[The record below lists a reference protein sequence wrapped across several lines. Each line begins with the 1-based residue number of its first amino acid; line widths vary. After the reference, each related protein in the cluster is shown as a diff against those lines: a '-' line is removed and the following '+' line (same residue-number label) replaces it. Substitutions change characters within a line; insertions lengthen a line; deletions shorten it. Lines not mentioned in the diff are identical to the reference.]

1 MKSIFKAVEEIH
13 ERLAEMFEI
22 EPTPD
27 DVKAPAHYMIG
38 GVETKEIIKIM
49 LTPEEYRGYCKG
61 NIIKYRERAQFK
73 GNAEKDYA
81 KAREYM
87 AWLDEVE

>member
-1 MKSIFKAVEEIH
+1 MQD
-13 ERLAEMFEI
+13 MI
-22 EPTPD
+22 EDP
-27 DVKAPAHYMIG
+27 VKQPSHYIIG

-49 LTPEEYRGYCKG
+49 LTKEEFIGYCKG